1 MLIAAKH
8 SSTIYVW
15 YSFSS
20 NMLHLVSQSENVRLE
35 EAKLEG
41 ATEQE
46 RLSNELDQ
54 LRLISAK
61 NNEGSQKCKSQ

>member
-1 MLIAAKH
+1 
-8 SSTIYVW
+8 
-15 YSFSS
+15 
-20 NMLHLVSQSENVRLE
+20 MLHLVSQSENVRLE

-61 NNEGSQKCKSQ
+61 DNEGSQKCKSQWLILIFTIIIS